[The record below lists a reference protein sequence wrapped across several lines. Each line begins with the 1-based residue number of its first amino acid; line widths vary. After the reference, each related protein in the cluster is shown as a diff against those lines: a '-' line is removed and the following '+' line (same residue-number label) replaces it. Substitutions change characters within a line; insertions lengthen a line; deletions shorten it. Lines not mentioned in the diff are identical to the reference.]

1 MASPIYTINNSYN
14 GDISDVQ
21 DVREI
26 IAMSL
31 RYTED
36 TQNPGSYI
44 SATIDLRFKNNLFKK
59 IIYTDINKAQNDF
72 NEMKN
77 IKENFV

>member
-1 MASPIYTINNSYN
+1 MASPIYTINNTPN
-14 GDISDVQ
+14 NDASDMQ

-36 TQNPGSYI
+36 PQNAGNYI
-44 SATIDLRFKNNLFKK
+44 GATIDLRFKNNLVKK
-59 IIYTDINKAQNDF
+59 IIYTDVSKAQNDF